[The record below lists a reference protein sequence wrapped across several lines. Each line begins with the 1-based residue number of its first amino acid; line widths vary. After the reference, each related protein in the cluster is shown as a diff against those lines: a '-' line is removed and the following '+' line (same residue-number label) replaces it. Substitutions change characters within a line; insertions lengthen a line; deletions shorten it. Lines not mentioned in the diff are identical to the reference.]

1 MVCDAGT
8 TFQRLLFPAIRSI
21 TALVRTLELSMLN
34 VHHQIDAYQAL
45 RAYQAEQ
52 ATHLSSLKGN
62 DSVER
67 TLLVLKAIASDAF
80 SKDGEALFVSFS
92 LKLLAHNERVVEASC
107 RWQGAFFVP
116 NSKER
121 RPGGEPGRLLLT
133 DACEASKGN
142 VA

>member
-1 MVCDAGT
+1 
-8 TFQRLLFPAIRSI
+8 
-21 TALVRTLELSMLN
+21 MLN
-34 VHHQIDAYQAL
+34 VHPQRDDYQAL

-52 ATHLSSLKGN
+52 ATHRFSLKGN
-62 DSVER
+62 NSVER

-80 SKDGEALFVSFS
+80 SKDGEAVFVSFS
-92 LKLLAHNERVVEASC
+92 LKLLAHNESVVEASC
-107 RWQGAFFVP
+107 HWHGAFFFVP
-116 NSKER
+116 NRKER